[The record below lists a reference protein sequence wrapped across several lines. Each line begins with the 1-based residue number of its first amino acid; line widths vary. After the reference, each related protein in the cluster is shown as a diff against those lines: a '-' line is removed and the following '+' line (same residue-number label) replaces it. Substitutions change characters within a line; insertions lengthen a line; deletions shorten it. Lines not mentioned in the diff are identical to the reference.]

1 MLTLQQR
8 EDLRVVVL
16 GYLAARHPLAF
27 DPAGIRFF
35 LRRREVLD
43 FEFSVEE
50 VTATLMFLKDP
61 NFVNIER
68 CDVGTSQHWSA
79 TATGVLEAERKGWLL
94 S

>member
-27 DPAGIRFF
+27 TAAGIRFF
-35 LRRREVLD
+35 LLRREVLD

-50 VTATLMFLKDP
+50 VLATLTFLKDP
-61 NFVNIER
+61 NFVTVVH

-79 TATGVLEAERKGWLL
+79 TATGVLEAERKDWLL
-94 S
+94 P